1 MKNKELR
8 AFIGLQIFADYTPQ
22 TTTDPGMSA
31 EMKMFYNKNLIKMA
45 RPNLVHDQFGQ
56 KKPIPKNNGKEVEF
70 RKYDSLPK
78 ADTPLTEGVTPKG
91 QKMNVTTISAVVKQ
105 YGDFIPLSDM
115 LIMTTL
121 DNNIIEATDLLGDQS
136 GRTLDSIT
144 RDVLAGGTNVMYA
157 GGKESRAELAEGDM
171 LTVDM
176 CFRAAAL
183 LKGMNAK
190 KINGSYVGIIHPYVA
205 YDIMSSPE
213 WIDVQK
219 YSNATAIF
227 EGEIGKIAGIRFVE
241 STEAKIWKS
250 EEDNCPTHQVEEV
263 NVPYAVFSTLF
274 IGADAYGVTEIE
286 SGGLQTIIKQ
296 LGAGDDPLNQRAT
309 VGWKATKTAE
319 RLVEQYMVRVESRS
333 DVYSEIVEAN

>member
-1 MKNKELR
+1 
-8 AFIGLQIFADYTPQ
+8 
-22 TTTDPGMSA
+22 MSA
-31 EMKMFYNKNLIKMA
+31 EMKTFYDKNLIKMA
-45 RPNLVHDQFGQ
+45 RANIVHDQFGQ
-56 KKPIPKNNGKEVEF
+56 KKPIPKNGGKEIEF

-78 ADTPLTEGVTPKG
+78 ATTPLTEGVTPQG
-91 QKMNVTTISAVVKQ
+91 QKMNVSTITATVHQ

-115 LIMTTL
+115 LIMTSI
-121 DNNIIEATDLLGDQS
+121 DNNIVEATDLEGDQA
-136 GRTLDSIT
+136 GRTLDTVT

-157 GGKESRAELAEGDM
+157 GERESRAELEAGDI

-190 KINGSYVGIIHPYVA
+190 KIDGSYVGIIHPYVA
-205 YDIMSSPE
+205 YDIMSSKE

-219 YSNATAIF
+219 YSNTTAIF

-250 EEDNCPTHQVEEV
+250 VEDNCPTDAEGE
-263 NVPYAVFSTLF
+263 PLAIFSTLF
-274 IGADAYGVTEIE
+274 IGANAYGVTSIE
-286 SGGLQTIIKQ
+286 GGGLETIIKQ
-296 LGAGDDPLNQRAT
+296 LGSGDDPLNQRAT

-319 RLVEQYMVRVESRS
+319 RLVEQYMVRAESRS
-333 DVYSEIVEAN
+333 DVYSEIVDAN